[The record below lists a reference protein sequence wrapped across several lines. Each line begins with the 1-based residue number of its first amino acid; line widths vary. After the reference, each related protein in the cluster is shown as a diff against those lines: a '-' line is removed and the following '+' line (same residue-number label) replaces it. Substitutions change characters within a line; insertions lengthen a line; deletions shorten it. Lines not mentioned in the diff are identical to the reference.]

1 MEIVIPAAA
10 AVEVAV
16 RVINAVALATW
27 LGIVFLEITAAV
39 AEAAVLVLG
48 AVSMGTW
55 RGNVIGIPG
64 DSAAVEAAAAV
75 VAFRAVKWDTWRG
88 IVTEMLGGLAAA
100 EAVGPEGMLALIV
113 GGVDILRE
121 SVLKLLHEMI

>member
-39 AEAAVLVLG
+39 AEAAVLVLS

-64 DSAAVEAAAAV
+64 DSAAAAAAV